1 MGWWAQTESGG
12 INWKEEGDEILWG
25 DTPAD
30 IMIEALNEPL
40 LDAFV
45 RCNESFQEY
54 VGRPMTPREFLG
66 GIAFHMRAIEAST
79 ELASMF
85 GMPMQF
91 SLDVKVVE
99 VDEEE

>member
-1 MGWWAQTESGG
+1 M
-12 INWKEEGDEILWG
+12 EEGDEILWG
-25 DTPAD
+25 DSPAD
-30 IMIEALNEPL
+30 IMIETLDEPI

-45 RCNESFQEY
+45 KCNESFQTH

-79 ELASMF
+79 ELASML

-91 SLDVKVVE
+91 TLDVKVVE
-99 VDEEE
+99 VDEDE

>member
-1 MGWWAQTESGG
+1 MGWWSQTESGG
-12 INWKEEGDEILWG
+12 INWTEEGEEVLWG

-30 IMIEALNEPL
+30 IMIEALNEPI

-45 RCNESFQEY
+45 KCNESFQKY
-54 VGRPMTPREFLG
+54 VDRPMTPREFLG

-91 SLDVKVVE
+91 TLDVKVVE
-99 VDEEE
+99 LDEEE